1 MRLFRP
7 VKESLF
13 ATSKEKRISWVEA
26 IPYVELGLRV
36 AVNST
41 LGLSP
46 SKISFWINMLAA
58 KTGIQANTLKKSE

>member
-36 AVNST
+36 AANSI

-46 SKISFWINMLAA
+46 SKISFGRNMLAA
-58 KTGIQANTLKKSE
+58 KTEIQANTLKKSK